1 MMEDTEKA
9 KQVIITIL
17 EDFNRSSTNISSDAS
32 RVAIAIAILDQLNN
46 APVVQ

>member
-9 KQVIITIL
+9 KQVITIL